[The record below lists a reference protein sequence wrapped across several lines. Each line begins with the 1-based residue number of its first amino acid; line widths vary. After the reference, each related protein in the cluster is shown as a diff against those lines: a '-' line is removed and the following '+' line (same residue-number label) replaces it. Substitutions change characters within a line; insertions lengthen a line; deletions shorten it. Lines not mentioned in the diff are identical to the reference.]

1 MLNQGSFL
9 LDKNNQDLYL
19 QVADLDGEASIEKIR
34 MLLAETEFK
43 RFKLSQVGLAE
54 AEKCIANIKAAL
66 AAAKE
71 EGDEPSPE
79 SLPDGNNILIA
90 QRVDATLA
98 IAISDDKMV
107 AHATLTAAWA
117 GRSIT
122 EDAVNAAL
130 AETGVVQG
138 IINKNIQALVQT
150 GRSSQPG
157 QALKVPVAKG
167 KPAENGQDTRFER
180 LVETLR
186 ERVLKPKELEGGK
199 VDMRDLG
206 DIVTVSAG
214 KPIMR
219 KHDRTLGHDGF
230 TVTGEVLD
238 HTEGEELEFDVGK
251 NTQISPKN
259 AHYLVA
265 TATGMPIEIERG
277 MIVDDVLVIKNVDV
291 KYGNVNF
298 DGSLIIEGDICE
310 GMKVV
315 ATGDISVAGLIES
328 AEVKAGGNIHVGKGI
343 IGHQS
348 DDEDHHYSC
357 QLQADGKIDG
367 VFAQYTQLEAN
378 GDIHFTSQL
387 NHCDVTCYGR
397 VSVMDEPQRRGLI
410 LGGHI
415 RARQG
420 VHCVNIGAEAGTRT
434 EVELIG
440 ELAAKQLELKVLQQ
454 DIDKSHDKLSEII
467 AVKLKLKAMP
477 EGEKKQDI
485 VQRLAL
491 NERHE
496 QEKIKGDEQ
505 LIVKVEEEI
514 KAYLAEAKLVAKQV
528 IYSGVKIHLGE
539 AHMITQHRQ
548 HNSEIR
554 MQDGELT
561 CHNN

>member
-1 MLNQGSFL
+1 MLSQSSFL
-9 LDKNNQDLYL
+9 LDKNNRDLFL
-19 QVADLDGEASIEKIR
+19 QAADLDGEANTQQVR
-34 MLLAETEFK
+34 TLLAETEFK

-54 AEKCIANIKAAL
+54 VEKLIASIKAAVT
-66 AAAKE
+66 AATEA
-71 EGDEPSPE
+71 GTVNADTSTPE
-79 SLPDGNNILIA
+79 ANNILIA

-107 AHATLTAAWA
+107 AHATLTASWA
-117 GRSIT
+117 GKSVT
-122 EDAVNAAL
+122 EEAVSAAL
-130 AETGVVQG
+130 EETGVVQG
-138 IINKNIQALVQT
+138 IISKNIQALVQT
-150 GRSSQPG
+150 GRNSAPG

-167 KPAENGQDTRFER
+167 KPAENGKDTRFER
-180 LVETLR
+180 LVETMR

-230 TVTGEVLD
+230 TVTGEVLE
-238 HTEGEELEFDVGK
+238 HTEGEELEFDAGK

-310 GMKVV
+310 GMKVE

-328 AEVKAGGNIHVGKGI
+328 AEVKAGGNIHVAKGI

-348 DDEDHHYSC
+348 EDEDHHYSC
-357 QLQADGKIDG
+357 ELYAGGKIDG
-367 VFAQYTQLEAN
+367 VFAQYTQMEAN
-378 GDIHFTSQL
+378 DDIHFTSQL

-434 EVELIG
+434 EVEFIG
-440 ELAAKQLELKVLQQ
+440 ELEAKQLELKVLQQ

-467 AVKLKLKAMP
+467 AVKLKLKVMP
-477 EGEKKQDI
+477 EGEKKQGI

-496 QEKIKGDEQ
+496 QEKIKADEQ

-528 IYSGVKIHLGE
+528 IYSGVKVNL
-539 AHMITQHRQ
+539 AQAQMITQHRQ
-548 HNSEIR
+548 QNSEIK
-554 MQDGELT
+554 MQEGELI
-561 CHNN
+561 CHAN